1 MLALVFIN
9 AAGDG
14 GVRITSYGEQIE
26 RRELSGDGSLRW
38 HVRGNHSPSPV
49 AAVLAANEV

>member
-38 HVRGNHSPSPV
+38 HVRGNQFTF
-49 AAVLAANEV
+49 AGGGRLGC